1 MTIIAVWCDK
11 GCVRG
16 TSSELWHHM
25 GTRGRTG
32 ELCSAGR
39 KQNGSCEQGEQELAK
54 GMGPGE
60 ESRGQRGLAE
70 SQRP

>member
-1 MTIIAVWCDK
+1 MAVTAVWCDK

-16 TSSELWHHM
+16 TSSDLWHRVEM
-25 GTRGRTG
+25 RGGTG

-39 KQNGSCEQGEQELAK
+39 KQGGSCERGEQESAK
-54 GMGPGE
+54 GTGPGE
-60 ESRGQRGLAE
+60 EGRGQRGLAE